1 MAFEWFRS
9 WHGAPTDSKFLLIAK
24 RAQVAPGMVSAVYW
38 ALLDYASQN
47 EPRGSVEGF
56 DIETYAEWAKWEE
69 RDVMA
74 IIAALVDKQA
84 IIDGRIAAW
93 DKRQPKREDPGA
105 ADRMRK
111 MRDAKRNADATQ
123 DESVTDASVTDSYDV
138 LHDVT
143 QSYSRLDQTRSDETR
158 PETRKRSRSSSGTNG
173 KAEDAL
179 IDPALAQA
187 LGKWQAVFAG
197 TPSEAAPPVSMFHKW
212 LAWYGPDVL
221 CHMIGQAKDK
231 GNPSGWLYTTYDNWR
246 KDGEVAPYVIKQIE
260 AAKLAAAPVI
270 TTTVKVDFGD
280 GIAQDMKVQ
289 SRV

>member
-260 AAKLAAAPVI
+260 AARLASTKQAARVTHIINPI
-270 TTTVKVDFGD
+270 TGEKEAV
-280 GIAQDMKVQ
+280 A
-289 SRV
+289 

>member
-38 ALLDYASQN
+38 ALLDFASQN

-56 DIETYAEWAKWEE
+56 DAEVYAEWAGWEE
-69 RDVMA
+69 SDVIA

-143 QSYSRLDQTRSDETR
+143 QSYSRLDKIREDTEEEPATAARSQMARQYEAVLGMVPTASYPEMTDYMRKLNERKVPEWWGMALRET
-158 PETRKRSRSSSGTNG
+158 TGARKPGWQYMKAILESWLAAGLPSQYRTNG
-173 KAEDAL
+173 S
-179 IDPALAQA
+179 DPTVRRGA
-187 LGKWQAVFAG
+187 
-197 TPSEAAPPVSMFHKW
+197 PSE
-212 LAWYGPDVL
+212 
-221 CHMIGQAKDK
+221 
-231 GNPSGWLYTTYDNWR
+231 YTP
-246 KDGEVAPYVIKQIE
+246 EQI
-260 AAKLAAAPVI
+260 AAA
-270 TTTVKVDFGD
+270 DARQAAYEQQMAEELARAGLL
-280 GIAQDMKVQ
+280 
-289 SRV
+289 R